1 MSHLNLTW
9 NLNELLAPFGLGSF
23 DVEVNAL
30 SQDSRESQDGSL
42 FIARQGAKY
51 SGVEFAMQAASKGAK
66 AILLEG
72 SEESAQLLK
81 AELQEQGYLTPVMAW
96 DNEALS
102 LSALADRFY
111 HSPSRAMVVVGVTG
125 TNGKTSTAHFM
136 VQLLTAMGEKAALLG
151 TIGIGFLGQL
161 ESSSHTTL
169 EPVLL
174 QRTLATLRSE
184 GATHVVMEVSSHAI
198 DQGRIDQVAF
208 DLVGY
213 TNLTRDHLDYHGT
226 MDAYAAAKAR
236 LFRDYAVPLQ
246 IVNAD
251 DLVVQ
256 ELLDE
261 STEQQR
267 VGFSTTNQSSWAYLA
282 SQVFRPD
289 GLSLEFSLAGE
300 TTQLDVPLMGSFN
313 VANLLLAV
321 ASLKL
326 LGFEANDI
334 ERAALQLK
342 SVPGRMELIEVKQG
356 PIVIVDYAHTPDAL
370 EKALLACREHL
381 KDGAI
386 SVLFGCGGDRD
397 QGKRPLMAQVAAS
410 HADSVWVTSDN
421 PRTENPQAIVD
432 QIMTGFASQ
441 DSVQQV
447 LGRADA
453 IDLAI
458 AAANEGDIVLLAGKG
473 HEDYQE
479 INGERLPFSDQA
491 QARRALAAGGWL

>member
-9 NLNELLAPFGLGSF
+9 KLNELLAPFGLRSF
-23 DVEVNAL
+23 DVEVTAL
-30 SQDSRESQDGSL
+30 SQDSRESQHNSL

-51 SGVEFAMQAASKGAK
+51 SGSEFAIQAASKGAK

-72 SEESAQLLK
+72 SEESALLLE
-81 AELQEQGYLTPVMAW
+81 AELKEQGQNTSVIAW
-96 DNEALS
+96 DSEALS
-102 LSALADRFY
+102 LAVLADRFY
-111 HSPSRAMVVVGVTG
+111 HSPSKAMVVVGVTG
-125 TNGKTSTAHFM
+125 TNGKTSSAHFM

-174 QRTLATLRSE
+174 QRTLAKLRSV

-226 MDAYAAAKAR
+226 MDAYAAAKAS

-246 IVNAD
+246 IVNSD

-256 ELLDE
+256 ALLDE

-267 VGFSTTNQSSWAYLA
+267 VGFSITNQSAWAHLS
-282 SQVFRPD
+282 SQIFRPD
-289 GLSLEFSLAGE
+289 GLSLKFNLAGE
-300 TTQLDVPLMGSFN
+300 IAQFDVPLMGSFN

-326 LGFEANDI
+326 LGFEVTEI
-334 ERAALQLK
+334 EHAAWQLK
-342 SVPGRMELIEVKQG
+342 SVPGRMELIEIEQG

-370 EKALLACREHL
+370 EKALIACREHL
-381 KDGAI
+381 KEGAI

-410 HADSVWVTSDN
+410 YADTVWVTSDN

-441 DSVQQV
+441 NSVKQV

-458 AAANEGDIVLLAGKG
+458 AAAKVGDIVLLAGKG

-479 INGERLPFSDQA
+479 INGERLPFSDQD
-491 QARRALAAGGWL
+491 QARRALAAGGWV

>member
-9 NLNELLAPFGLGSF
+9 NINELLAPFGLRSF

-51 SGVEFAMQAASKGAK
+51 SGSEFAMQAASKGAK

-72 SEESAQLLK
+72 NEESANLLE
-81 AELQEQGYLTPVMAW
+81 AELKEQGYLTPVIAW

-111 HSPSRAMVVVGVTG
+111 HSPSQTMVVVGVTG

-198 DQGRIDQVAF
+198 EQGRIDQVAF

-251 DLVVQ
+251 DLVTQ
-256 ELLDE
+256 ALLDE

-267 VGFSTTNQSSWAYLA
+267 VGFSTTNQSTWAHLA
-282 SQVFRPD
+282 SHAFRPD
-289 GLSLEFSLAGE
+289 GLSLEFNLAGE
-300 TTQLDVPLMGSFN
+300 IARLDVPLMGSFN

-326 LGFEANDI
+326 LGFEISDI
-334 ERAALQLK
+334 ERAATQLK

-381 KDGAI
+381 KDGAV

-410 HADSVWVTSDN
+410 YADSVWVTSDN

-441 DSVQQV
+441 ESVKQV

-473 HEDYQE
+473 HEEYQE

>member
-1 MSHLNLTW
+1 
-9 NLNELLAPFGLGSF
+9 
-23 DVEVNAL
+23 
-30 SQDSRESQDGSL
+30 
-42 FIARQGAKY
+42 
-51 SGVEFAMQAASKGAK
+51 
-66 AILLEG
+66 
-72 SEESAQLLK
+72 
-81 AELQEQGYLTPVMAW
+81 
-96 DNEALS
+96 
-102 LSALADRFY
+102 
-111 HSPSRAMVVVGVTG
+111 MVVVGVTG

-251 DLVVQ
+251 DLVTQ
-256 ELLDE
+256 ALLDE

-267 VGFSTTNQSSWAYLA
+267 VGFSTTNQSAWAYLA
-282 SQVFRPD
+282 SQVFRPE

-326 LGFEANDI
+326 LGFEVNDI

-342 SVPGRMELIEVKQG
+342 IGSRSYG
-356 PIVIVDYAHTPDAL
+356 VD
-370 EKALLACREHL
+370 
-381 KDGAI
+381 
-386 SVLFGCGGDRD
+386 
-397 QGKRPLMAQVAAS
+397 
-410 HADSVWVTSDN
+410 
-421 PRTENPQAIVD
+421 
-432 QIMTGFASQ
+432 
-441 DSVQQV
+441 
-447 LGRADA
+447 
-453 IDLAI
+453 
-458 AAANEGDIVLLAGKG
+458 
-473 HEDYQE
+473 
-479 INGERLPFSDQA
+479 
-491 QARRALAAGGWL
+491 